1 MRAVLPIRGSASP
14 RETLTEPMAPLTH
27 DADPTEEPLLYRL
40 DNLLQFLD
48 SKLRWDG
55 EPPPRSCNH
64 VASQKP
70 DAANLALVAG

>member
-1 MRAVLPIRGSASP
+1 MP
-14 RETLTEPMAPLTH
+14 PLTH

-55 EPPPRSCNH
+55 EPPPRSCNS

>member
-1 MRAVLPIRGSASP
+1 MRRAPIRGSASP

-48 SKLRWDG
+48 S
-55 EPPPRSCNH
+55 
-64 VASQKP
+64 
-70 DAANLALVAG
+70 NLALVAG